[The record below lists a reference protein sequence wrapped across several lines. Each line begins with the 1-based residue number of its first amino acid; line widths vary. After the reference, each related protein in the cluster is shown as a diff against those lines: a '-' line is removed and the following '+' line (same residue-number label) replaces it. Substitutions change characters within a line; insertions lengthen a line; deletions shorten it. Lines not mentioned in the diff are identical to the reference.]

1 MTKNETKKPWR
12 GLTLG
17 WGAAG
22 PNLLFVEGLAAS
34 CGVTL
39 EPWPWVKMWELTKL
53 YEVIPHGTPEAVAKF
68 LARFDE
74 HFAPEGYDAKGNC
87 EVHP

>member
-1 MTKNETKKPWR
+1 MTEKKQPWR

-17 WGAAG
+17 WGVAG
-22 PNLLFVEGLAAS
+22 AKLMVVEMLAAE

-53 YEVIPHGTPEAVAKF
+53 YEVKPHGDPEAVAKF
-68 LARFDE
+68 LDRFDE
-74 HFAPEGYDAKGNC
+74 HFAPGGYDAKGNC
-87 EVHP
+87 EVSQ